1 MDSLQNST
9 MPLKKNYNQNFL
21 NYSVKWKGKGIP
33 NSLQSQFTLLPKADK
48 NNSKRK
54 VYVNYRMISL
64 MRINKQNYQQNV
76 VNIIQE
82 HNKNITHHDKFSFTS
97 VMQGLFN
104 ASKGQKSH
112 DYCNRYRKWP

>member
-21 NYSVKWKGKGIP
+21 NYSVKWKGKGVP

-64 MRINKQNYQQNV
+64 MSINKQNSQQKV

-97 VMQGLFN
+97 VTQGLFN
-104 ASKGQKSH
+104 TSKGQKSH
-112 DYCNRYRKWP
+112 DHCNRYRKWP

>member
-21 NYSVKWKGKGIP
+21 NYSVKWKGKGIT
-33 NSLQSQFTLLPKADK
+33 NFLQSQFTLIPKADK

-64 MRINKQNYQQNV
+64 MSINEQNSQQNIA
-76 VNIIQE
+76 NRIQE
-82 HNKNITHHDKFSFTS
+82 HIKKSLITINLALH
-97 VMQGLFN
+97 Q
-104 ASKGQKSH
+104 
-112 DYCNRYRKWP
+112 